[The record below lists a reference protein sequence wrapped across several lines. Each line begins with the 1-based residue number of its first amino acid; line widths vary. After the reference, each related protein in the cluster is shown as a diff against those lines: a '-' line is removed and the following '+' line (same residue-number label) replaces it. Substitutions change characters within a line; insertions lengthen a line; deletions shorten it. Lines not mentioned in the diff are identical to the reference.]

1 MQLKIEKANFI
12 EISLDKISEALQ
24 NGLAKNYFQEEK
36 NRFIRRLA
44 FDVQLKE

>member
-24 NGLAKNYFQEEK
+24 SGLVKNYK
-36 NRFIRRLA
+36 
-44 FDVQLKE
+44 DVKVSVEDLSLIHI

>member
-24 NGLAKNYFQEEK
+24 SGLAKK
-36 NRFIRRLA
+36 L
-44 FDVQLKE
+44 

>member
-24 NGLAKNYFQEEK
+24 SGLAKNYQ
-36 NRFIRRLA
+36 
-44 FDVQLKE
+44 QM